1 VGLAG
6 GAAQHGHEG
15 GQGRSVLEP
24 CCSCPVFDD
33 FLRVRGRGRHRGS
46 ASSRVIQMV
55 QVSAATA
62 RYDPEAMRSRRR
74 GHLLFVPFALSLAG
88 LSCGGGTSPA
98 APTPSSAPSPTV
110 PQPIVVDQAAGTICW
125 GCSRYR
131 SITTTRAGEIRV
143 ELNWTYATNWL
154 TVSIAGSPCDY
165 SQECSWLA
173 VSSWPQTAV
182 ASRTLVLANAVA
194 GTYVVVV
201 HSIGPGEESYSYQV
215 TLTPTT

>member
-1 VGLAG
+1 MPGVRRLLASARAWPAPRLGFLANDTDGSGVGCDRPL
-6 GAAQHGHEG
+6 
-15 GQGRSVLEP
+15 RS
-24 CCSCPVFDD
+24 
-33 FLRVRGRGRHRGS
+33 
-46 ASSRVIQMV
+46 
-55 QVSAATA
+55 
-62 RYDPEAMRSRRR
+62 EAMHCRRR
-74 GHLLFVPFALSLAG
+74 GHLLWIPFALSLAG

-98 APTPSSAPSPTV
+98 APTPSPAPSPTM
-110 PQPIVVDQAAGTICW
+110 PQRIVVDQAAGTICW